1 MNKDTALQRK
11 QTLERVKRYRER
23 SVTNNASVS
32 KSVTKTTSPTVESVT
47 YDYDLDLA
55 EIVML
60 HVERTQDQVD
70 RFPMIPL
77 PFGRAYYE
85 ALEEQ
90 KRT

>member
-23 SVTNNASVS
+23 QKSVTNGERY
-32 KSVTKTTSPTVESVT
+32 KDSVTPL
-47 YDYDLDLA
+47 YDYDLEPA
-55 EIVML
+55 EWVML
-60 HVERTQDQVD
+60 HIERTQDQVD

-90 KRT
+90 KS